1 MTSKKS
7 IAVIWDLDGTL
18 IDSYPSIVSALF
30 QLYGEIGTPLTKEA
44 IYHEIITT
52 NAGALIARMEK
63 ETGILFSDWAARYS
77 QIRDG
82 KTDQILAMEHAEEAL
97 RSLQNK
103 GIAHY
108 IFTHR
113 GHSTFAILDRLGLRS
128 FFQDIITKEN
138 GFPRKPSPEAIR
150 YLIDKY
156 QLDPATTYYVGDR
169 VLDMDCAFNA
179 GIQGVMFIPPQ
190 SIAAPSGKESFLIH
204 DLLDLEKIL

>member
-1 MTSKKS
+1 MTNKKP

-18 IDSYPSIVSALF
+18 IDSYPSIVGALF
-30 QLYGEIGTPLTKEA
+30 QLYGEMGTPLTKEA

-52 NAGALIARMEK
+52 SAGALIARMEK

-82 KTDQILAMEHAEEAL
+82 KTDQILGMEHAEEAL

-113 GHSTFAILDRLGLRS
+113 GHSTFAILDRLGLRF
-128 FFQDIITKEN
+128 FFQDIITNEN
-138 GFPRKPSPEAIR
+138 GFPHKPSPEAIR

-156 QLDPATTYYVGDR
+156 QLDPAATYYVGDR

-190 SIAAPSGKESFLIH
+190 SVATPSGKESFLIH